1 MTIFDI
7 LLLSFDTK
15 ERERSYIPGEEII
28 HPREVA
34 S

>member
-7 LLLSFDTK
+7 LLLSFDNK
-15 ERERSYIPGEEII
+15 ENKKSYIVGESKI
-28 HPREVA
+28 HLREVA

>member
-15 ERERSYIPGEEII
+15 ERGESYIAGEWKNR
-28 HPREVA
+28 PQEVA

>member
-7 LLLSFDTK
+7 LLLSFDTR
-15 ERERSYIPGEEII
+15 ERGRSYILGEQII

-34 S
+34 L

>member
-7 LLLSFDTK
+7 LLLSFDNG
-15 ERERSYIPGEEII
+15 ERGQSYILGERII
-28 HPREVA
+28 TPREVA

>member
-7 LLLSFDTK
+7 LLLSFDTT
-15 ERERSYIPGEEII
+15 ERGKSYILGEWKI

>member
-15 ERERSYIPGEEII
+15 GQEKSYIPGEWKI

-34 S
+34 R

>member
-7 LLLSFDTK
+7 LLLSFDTG
-15 ERERSYIPGEEII
+15 ERERSYIQGERKI
-28 HPREVA
+28 HPGEVA

>member
-15 ERERSYIPGEEII
+15 ERGNSYILGEWKI

>member
-7 LLLSFDTK
+7 LLLSCDT
-15 ERERSYIPGEEII
+15 REGELSYILGERKIRPG
-28 HPREVA
+28 EVA

>member
-7 LLLSFDTK
+7 LLLSFDT
-15 ERERSYIPGEEII
+15 RERGQSDIMGERKI
-28 HPREVA
+28 HPGEVA

>member
-7 LLLSFDTK
+7 FLLSFDTMG
-15 ERERSYIPGEEII
+15 RGTSYIPGEWKI

-34 S
+34 R

>member
-7 LLLSFDTK
+7 LLLSFDT
-15 ERERSYIPGEEII
+15 RERGQSYIPDERKI
-28 HPREVA
+28 HPTEVA